1 MRRVLFRYFK
11 FVLFPSKALARTP
24 AFFATYL
31 DNNSEDCM
39 FTEAILK
46 AWDLVHFPTC
56 GWYLDYPLKRPPSS
70 EVSLRESLEPAL
82 IGQITSVPK
91 AQTKAFVKKGGKRKK
106 STPEAKKSTPET
118 KKSTPEAKTST
129 RADVDVDL
137 ATLPED
143 LEASTVNIA
152 NPSIMKKDEPL
163 AKRLRPTPVTQLDS
177 VPSSN
182 VSTFELLPKLKGMA
196 FTPPISRSST
206 SLEFILNDSFVRMAE
221 EKQHTGL
228 WPKCFD
234 DIVAFL
240 TKVLILISVS
250 LFFHFHPHS
259 QFLQHFF

>member
-11 FVLFPSKALARTP
+11 FVLFPNKALARTP

-129 RADVDVDL
+129 RADVVVDL